1 MHRVASKI
9 PIGQSRR
16 APINRVLLSKTS
28 SQSLDQ
34 REAMNLDFQREYWE
48 SSLQYPDWY
57 KRLEKE
63 LRQLFF
69 PVVHN
74 DARLKAFR
82 NKVYDLIE
90 ELLAGDKIPLAES
103 GPDLDRDRQ
112 PVDTVV
118 IHHTEEDPGMSLG
131 KLSAIGLVR
140 QYGFEYLEKDVSG
153 DDRVEGKPVW
163 SGHFREGK
171 MVFFAYH
178 WLIRPDGRAE
188 RLLEDAYIGWHAGNW
203 DTNTRSIGIALSGNY
218 EEAIPPFAQIEAAA
232 KVIRENYPRVAR
244 RHIVGHREVNKG
256 VSLTC
261 PGAYFLTTWKEPL
274 LRRVQLE

>member
-1 MHRVASKI
+1 
-9 PIGQSRR
+9 
-16 APINRVLLSKTS
+16 
-28 SQSLDQ
+28 
-34 REAMNLDFQREYWE
+34 MNLDFQREYWE

-103 GPDLDRDRQ
+103 GPDLDRNRQ

-140 QYGFEYLEKDVSG
+140 QYGFEYLEKDISG
-153 DDRVEGKPVW
+153 DRVGGKPVW

-203 DTNTRSIGIALSGNY
+203 DTNTRSTGAPARERIFLLTGKKLSYGGYNWSDTTVIGLPDMHRPVIACRGN
-218 EEAIPPFAQIEAAA
+218 
-232 KVIRENYPRVAR
+232 
-244 RHIVGHREVNKG
+244 
-256 VSLTC
+256 T
-261 PGAYFLTTWKEPL
+261 
-274 LRRVQLE
+274 

>member
-1 MHRVASKI
+1 MQHFLDYFLEH
-9 PIGQSRR
+9 G
-16 APINRVLLSKTS
+16 LLK
-28 SQSLDQ
+28 
-34 REAMNLDFQREYWE
+34 MNLDFQREYWE
-48 SSLQYPDWY
+48 SRLQYPDWY
-57 KRLEKE
+57 TRLERE

-74 DARLKAFR
+74 DPQLKAFR

-153 DDRVEGKPVW
+153 DRVGGKRVW

-188 RLLEDAYIGWHAGNW
+188 RLLEDAYISWHAGNW
-203 DTNTRSIGIALSGNY
+203 DTNTRSTGIALSGNY
-218 EEAIPPFAQIEAAA
+218 EEVIPPFAQIEAAA
-232 KVIRENYPRVAR
+232 KVIRENYPQVT
-244 RHIVGHREVNKG
+244 ILGHREVNK
-256 VSLTC
+256 VASCTC
-261 PGAYFLTTWKEPL
+261 PGAYFLATWKETL
-274 LRRVQLE
+274 LRRVQLK

>member
-1 MHRVASKI
+1 
-9 PIGQSRR
+9 
-16 APINRVLLSKTS
+16 
-28 SQSLDQ
+28 
-34 REAMNLDFQREYWE
+34 MNLDFQREYWE

-57 KRLEKE
+57 TRLEKE

-74 DARLKAFR
+74 DPQLKAFR
-82 NKVYDLIE
+82 NKVYSLVE

-103 GPDLDRDRQ
+103 GPDLDRERQ

-118 IHHTEEDPGMSLG
+118 IHHTEEDPAISLG

-140 QYGFEYLEKDVSG
+140 QYGFEYLENKSPG
-153 DDRVEGKPVW
+153 ERVEGRPVW

-203 DTNTRSIGIALSGNY
+203 EVNTRSVGIALSGNY
-218 EEAIPPFAQIEAAA
+218 EEAIPPIAQIEAAA
-232 KVIRENYPRVAR
+232 KVIGENYPRAS
-244 RHIVGHREVNKG
+244 ILGHREVRQEAI
-256 VSLTC
+256 LTC
-261 PGAYFLTTWKEPL
+261 PGAYFLTNWKETL
-274 LRRVQLE
+274 LQEVQLE

>member
-1 MHRVASKI
+1 
-9 PIGQSRR
+9 
-16 APINRVLLSKTS
+16 
-28 SQSLDQ
+28 
-34 REAMNLDFQREYWE
+34 MNLDFQREYWE

-57 KRLEKE
+57 ARLEKE

-74 DARLKAFR
+74 DPQLKAFR
-82 NKVYDLIE
+82 NKVYNLIE
-90 ELLAGDKIPLAES
+90 ELLAGDKIPLAED
-103 GPDLDRDRQ
+103 GPDLDRERQ

-140 QYGFEYLEKDVSG
+140 QYGFEYLGKDVSG
-153 DDRVEGKPVW
+153 NRVGGKPVW

-203 DTNTRSIGIALSGNY
+203 EVNTRSVGIALSGNY
-218 EEAIPPFAQIEAAA
+218 EETIPPLAQIEAAA
-232 KVIRENYPRVAR
+232 KVIRENYPWAS
-244 RHIVGHREVNKG
+244 ILGHREVRQEA
-256 VSLTC
+256 SLTC
-261 PGAYFLTTWKEPL
+261 PGAYFLTTWKETL
-274 LRRVQLE
+274 SRRAQLE